1 MIVVIDQQAPRM
13 ADTKEEEVAIV
24 GKEVRRLLV
33 RLDATCNAIIDRDD
47 DCHLECTLQLVD
59 EHFQKNIQK
68 RLNDIKANY

>member
-1 MIVVIDQQAPRM
+1 M

-24 GKEVRRLLV
+24 GKEVRRWLV

-59 EHFQKNIQK
+59 EHFHKK
-68 RLNDIKANY
+68 YSKTFK